1 MRIADI
7 DRAGLAE
14 GLPADRH
21 DGGAHAIGERDRLPV
36 EARFA
41 HVDACASADGFDR
54 DHAARCLHPRGSAMK
69 QRDCAAGIAAGADL
83 GAVLVEDAHAEV
95 GGFACLEQ
103 DQLVAANPRPAI
115 GQCAGN
121 GRVDRGEGTRAGV
134 EHDEVVT
141 QAVHLD
147 EIDTHR
153 AAHLCT
159 RRRSVQCRVSRRA
172 CYPAR

>member
-1 MRIADI
+1 M
-7 DRAGLAE
+7 E
-14 GLPADRH
+14 
-21 DGGAHAIGERDRLPV
+21 
-36 EARFA
+36 
-41 HVDACASADGFDR
+41 
-54 DHAARCLHPRGSAMK
+54 

-83 GAVLVEDAHAEV
+83 GPVLVEDAHAEV
-95 GGFACLEQ
+95 GGFARLEQ
-103 DQLVAANPRPAI
+103 DQLVAANPGAAV

-141 QAVHLD
+141 QAMHLG
-147 EIDTHR
+147 EIDAHR